1 MKTTKTSEPKF
12 RILLVDDHEMV
23 RLGLRTLL
31 ESCPDLE
38 VVAEADSIESSLAAI
53 KLHKPDLVLLDLRLK
68 DGSGIQVCRQAR
80 TLPQV
85 PKFLVLTSFA
95 SDAHLIDAVEA
106 GAEGYVLKDVDGSHL
121 IDSIRRVMAGENIFD
136 PASTLLILRK
146 ATTNRG
152 ASSPAQRLRQLSKQE
167 LRVLEILAQGKTN
180 KEIADAL
187 GLSCKT
193 VKNYL
198 FNLMGK
204 LGLSRRAEAVAF
216 YLSIRSEERMD
227 INAL

>member
-1 MKTTKTSEPKF
+1 MKTTKTSDPKF

-23 RLGLRTLL
+23 RLGLHTLL

-38 VVAEADSIESSLAAI
+38 VVGEADSIESALAAI
-53 KLHKPDLVLLDLRLK
+53 RLHKPDLVLLDLRLK